1 MWKMYYFSLEQK
13 TYEDFIFDPNPLQK
27 KTFLG
32 VSLSLISGGRQHK
45 SGKGQ
50 IHWVSGSETQNQSG
64 LMEVHVKIYFN
75 YFIVIFAEF
84 KQTAVFVE
92 VKH

>member
-1 MWKMYYFSLEQK
+1 MKTLSL
-13 TYEDFIFDPNPLQK
+13 TPTPHQK

-32 VSLSLISGGRQHK
+32 VFLSLISGGRQHK

-50 IHWVSGSETQNQSG
+50 IRWVSGSETQNQSG

-75 YFIVIFAEF
+75 YFIVIFGEF
-84 KQTAVFVE
+84 KQNVVFVE

>member
-1 MWKMYYFSLEQK
+1 MK
-13 TYEDFIFDPNPLQK
+13 T
-27 KTFLG
+27 
-32 VSLSLISGGRQHK
+32 LSLTPTPYNKRHFWVISGGRQHK